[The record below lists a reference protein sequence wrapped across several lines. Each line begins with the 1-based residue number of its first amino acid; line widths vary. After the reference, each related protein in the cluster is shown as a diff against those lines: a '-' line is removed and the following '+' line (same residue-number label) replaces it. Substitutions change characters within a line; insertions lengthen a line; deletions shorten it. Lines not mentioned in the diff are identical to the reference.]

1 MSVFSINYRNAN
13 LHGFP
18 AAVRS
23 ALADLRGVIV
33 LQRTRHVLAQLDD
46 RMLSDIGVS
55 RATVGVES
63 DRPIWDAGLR

>member
-13 LHGFP
+13 VHGVF
-18 AAVRS
+18 AVVKS
-23 ALADLRGVIV
+23 VLADLRNGFA

-55 RATVGVES
+55 RAMAGTEAE
-63 DRPIWDAGLR
+63 RPIWDAGLR